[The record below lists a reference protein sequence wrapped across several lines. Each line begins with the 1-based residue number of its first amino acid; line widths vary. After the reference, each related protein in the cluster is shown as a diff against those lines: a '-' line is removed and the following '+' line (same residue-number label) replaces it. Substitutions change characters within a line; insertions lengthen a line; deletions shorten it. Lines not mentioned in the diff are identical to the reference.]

1 MLKGCHSEEGQVS
14 PGHGG
19 QKQGC
24 HHASQEEASPSSL
37 GVCKR
42 EQLWRG
48 PVGAAWGKASLEV

>member
-24 HHASQEEASPSSL
+24 LQASQEEASPSSL

-42 EQLWRG
+42 EQLWK
-48 PVGAAWGKASLEV
+48 GAAGAVWGKASLEV